1 MSQNKQQM
9 RILEL
14 KKNKGR
20 EHFLNIML
28 CEFKQYIEFPGRVH
42 TKLNNTV
49 KPVLS
54 GHPWGML

>member
-20 EHFLNIML
+20 EHFLNIIL
-28 CEFKQYIEFPGRVH
+28 CEFKQYIESPGRVH
-42 TKLNNTV
+42 TK
-49 KPVLS
+49 P
-54 GHPWGML
+54 